1 MVVNPE
7 SRTEDRTSSNRVIT
21 VALSAGLAIFLG
33 ACATAQG
40 TTPDE
45 KRDSVDVMRREA
57 LAELYAKKPEAKA
70 QVEQAAGYAVFSNVG
85 MKVLILASGN
95 GYGVAH
101 DNETG
106 RDTYMKMRELGVGV
120 GLGVED
126 FRAVFVFLDAKVMKT
141 FVEEGWEWGGDAS
154 ATAKSDETGES
165 VGANARTEG
174 GIVVYRFTEAGV
186 ALMAAVTGTKYWK
199 DDELNTGS

>member
-1 MVVNPE
+1 M
-7 SRTEDRTSSNRVIT
+7 SSNRVIT
-21 VALSAGLAIFLG
+21 VVLVAGLAIFLG

-45 KRDSVDVMRREA
+45 KRGSVDVMRREA

-85 MKVLILASGN
+85 MKVLLLASGN

-141 FVEEGWEWGGDAS
+141 FVEEGWEWSGDAS